1 MVIIFWDVILFLP
14 KVKRSKIINNKH
26 GINPLPQEM
35 PNEALK
41 KISELYRIIAW
52 CPVSPPSPTQN
63 KNSINASNKL
73 LKNSTWTFP
82 IVGYFTWKLEFV
94 SNTLWNTS
102 NLMAS
107 QKINVIGSFNYISYR
122 LTSFGTLVMK
132 GDSFFFPFSF
142 EVCPIDGRSSQ
153 FGTFWFL
160 PIRTESSWWFC
171 QFQIWFQ
178 FFQNICIIWA

>member
-1 MVIIFWDVILFLP
+1 MFYQILFLP

-73 LKNSTWTFP
+73 LKNSTWAFP
-82 IVGYFTWKLEFV
+82 IAGYFTWKLEFV

-122 LTSFGTLVMK
+122 LTSFGTLVILFFFDFFLSELSNLDDSANFK
-132 GDSFFFPFSF
+132 FDFSFFKIFVSYEHKLFRRNRFIS
-142 EVCPIDGRSSQ
+142 
-153 FGTFWFL
+153 
-160 PIRTESSWWFC
+160 
-171 QFQIWFQ
+171 
-178 FFQNICIIWA
+178 N